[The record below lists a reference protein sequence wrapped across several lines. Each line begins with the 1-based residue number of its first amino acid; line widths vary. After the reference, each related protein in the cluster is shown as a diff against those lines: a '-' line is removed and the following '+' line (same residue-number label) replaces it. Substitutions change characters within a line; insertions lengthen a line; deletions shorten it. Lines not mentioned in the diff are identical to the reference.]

1 MKYPE
6 GLQEGM
12 VAFQWGHRAGW
23 SVSSPYLLIHSLEF
37 LLCTNAGGPE
47 LKTLKCSP
55 SGGVAGGVCHQ

>member
-23 SVSSPYLLIHSLEF
+23 SVSSPYLLIHSLSF
-37 LLCTNAGGPE
+37 YYVPML
-47 LKTLKCSP
+47 
-55 SGGVAGGVCHQ
+55 GVQS